1 MYSPILR
8 NTMNNETQALST
20 TTTTTK
26 NKTKT
31 KTKSSSGVKGQI
43 SNKEEKQRRRQAR
56 N

>member
-8 NTMNNETQALST
+8 NTMNNETQALS

>member
-20 TTTTTK
+20 TTTTK
-26 NKTKT
+26 NKT

-43 SNKEEKQRRRQAR
+43 NNKEEKQRRRQAR